1 MRPSMTR
8 RLVFAL
14 LLALV
19 LPLAQVAAAAH
30 ELSHVPSALQGKS
43 SPAGTH
49 CELCVAAAAVT
60 GGGAATQAPA
70 IVHAPAVE
78 EQPTWVALVPA
89 SREPAAPFLSRAP
102 PFLR

>member
-1 MRPSMTR
+1 MRPVMTR

-30 ELSHVPSALQGKS
+30 ELSHVSAALQDKS
-43 SPAGTH
+43 SSVPAH
-49 CELCVAAAAVT
+49 CDLCVAAAAVT
-60 GGGAATQAPA
+60 GGGATAQVP
-70 IVHAPAVE
+70 VVLHAPAVS
-78 EQPTWVALVPA
+78 EQPTWVAVVPA
-89 SREPAAPFLSRAP
+89 TRDAATPFLSRAP